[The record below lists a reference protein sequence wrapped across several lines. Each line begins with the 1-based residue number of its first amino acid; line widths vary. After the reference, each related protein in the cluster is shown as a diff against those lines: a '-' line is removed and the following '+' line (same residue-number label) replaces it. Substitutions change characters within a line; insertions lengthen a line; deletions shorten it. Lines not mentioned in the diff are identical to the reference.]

1 MQAVVDTHQHVWDLE
16 RFDLP
21 WLRGEPR
28 LRPLA
33 RSFGVADYLA
43 DARGTGIERS
53 LYMEIA
59 VAPAQQAEEVRTVLA
74 LCARDDTPFAGAV
87 LPGRP
92 GTPGFRAHV
101 ESFAGN
107 PFAKGVRQLLQ
118 VPDVPPGRCLEPAF
132 VDDVRWLGERGLCFD
147 LCLRPGEIGDGAAL
161 ARACPATRFVLD
173 HCGNVHMMPADE
185 ARWRRDVEEI
195 GALPN
200 VWCKVS
206 GLTVPDG
213 PIDAA
218 AASLTPLVDDVL
230 DCFGADRVLF
240 AGNWPV
246 CRLQGGLARWV
257 ETLRAIVARRPED
270 EQRRLFHDNAV
281 AFYAL
286 PSAEPGTRTEE
297 ER

>member
-16 RFDLP
+16 CFALP
-21 WLRGEPR
+21 WLRSEPR
-28 LRPLA
+28 FAALA
-33 RSFGVADYLA
+33 RSFGVHDYLA

-59 VAPAQQAEEVRTVLA
+59 VAPAQQADEVRTALA
-74 LCARDDTPFAGAV
+74 LCARADTPFAGAV

-101 ESFAGN
+101 ESFATN

-147 LCLRPGEIGDGAAL
+147 LCMRPGEIGDGAAL
-161 ARACPATRFVLD
+161 ARACPETRFVLD

-185 ARWRRDVEEI
+185 ARWRRDVAEI

-218 AASLTPLVDDVL
+218 AATLAPLVDHVL
-230 DCFGADRVLF
+230 DRFGAERVLF

-257 ETLRAIVARRPED
+257 ATLRAIVARRTED
-270 EQRRLFHDNAV
+270 ERRRLFHDNAV
-281 AFYAL
+281 GLYAL
-286 PSAEPGTRTEE
+286 PAAPPGTTAEGTR
-297 ER
+297 

>member
-1 MQAVVDTHQHVWDLE
+1 
-16 RFDLP
+16 
-21 WLRGEPR
+21 
-28 LRPLA
+28 
-33 RSFGVADYLA
+33 
-43 DARGTGIERS
+43 
-53 LYMEIA
+53 
-59 VAPAQQAEEVRTVLA
+59 
-74 LCARDDTPFAGAV
+74 V

-92 GTPGFRAHV
+92 GTPGFRTHV
-101 ESFAGN
+101 ESFASN

-118 VPDVPPGRCLEPAF
+118 VPGAPPGRCLEPAF
-132 VDDVRWLGERGLCFD
+132 VDDVRWLGEQNLCFD
-147 LCLRPGEIGDGAAL
+147 LCMRPGEIADGAAL

-185 ARWRRDVEEI
+185 TRWRRDLAAI

-206 GLTVPDG
+206 GLTVLDG
-213 PIDAA
+213 PIATAA
-218 AASLTPLVDDVL
+218 AHLAPLVDHAL
-230 DCFGADRVLF
+230 DCFGAERVLF

-257 ETLRAIVARRPED
+257 ETLRTIVARRAQD

-281 AFYAL
+281 AFYGL
-286 PSAEPGTRTEE
+286 PAQAATTTAEE